1 MSKNTLK
8 YVRAG
13 VIGALYVVLSL
24 ITLPIA
30 SGAIQL
36 RVAEGLTLL
45 PLIFPESI
53 PALFI
58 GCLLFN
64 FISALP
70 IYDVLLGSLITLVAS
85 VLTYIVGKLIKNKA
99 LKVFVGGLFPV
110 LLNAIFL
117 PIIWLA
123 FTGELSYV
131 YGLSVL
137 FIFLGQAVSVYTVG
151 TITYV
156 TIDRL
161 RDKKLKFLE

>member
-1 MSKNTLK
+1 MQKNTLK

-13 VIGALYVVLSL
+13 IIGALYVVLSL

-45 PLIFPESI
+45 PLIFPEAI

-70 IYDVLLGSLITLVAS
+70 IYDVLLGSLITLVSA
-85 VLTYIVGKLIKNKA
+85 VFTYFIGKLIKNKF

-131 YGLSVL
+131 YWLSVL
-137 FIFLGQAVSVYTVG
+137 FLFIGQSLSVYTVG
-151 TITYV
+151 TATYV

-161 RDKKLKFLE
+161 REKKVKFLE

>member
-13 VIGALYVVLSL
+13 IIGALYVVLSL

-137 FIFLGQAVSVYTVG
+137 FIFLGQVVSVYTVG

>member
-13 VIGALYVVLSL
+13 IIGALYVVLSL

-85 VLTYIVGKLIKNKA
+85 VLTYIVGKLIKTKA

-151 TITYV
+151 TITYL

>member
-13 VIGALYVVLSL
+13 IIGALYVVLSL

-70 IYDVLLGSLITLVAS
+70 LYDVLLGSLITLVSA
-85 VLTYIVGKLIKNKA
+85 VLTYLIGRLIKNKV
-99 LKVFVGGLFPV
+99 LKIFIGGLFPV

-117 PIIWLA
+117 PVIWLA
-123 FTGELSYV
+123 FSGQLAYV
-131 YGLSVL
+131 YWLSVL
-137 FIFLGQAVSVYTVG
+137 FLFIGQTVSVYTVG
-151 TITYV
+151 TVTYL
-156 TIDRL
+156 TIERL
-161 RDKKLKFLE
+161 REKKLRFLE

>member
-13 VIGALYVVLSL
+13 IIGALYVVLSL